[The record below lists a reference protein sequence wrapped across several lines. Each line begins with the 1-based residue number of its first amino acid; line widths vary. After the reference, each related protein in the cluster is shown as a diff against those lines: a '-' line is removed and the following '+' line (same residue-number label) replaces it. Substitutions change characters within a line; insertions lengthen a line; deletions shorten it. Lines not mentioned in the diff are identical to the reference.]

1 MFVEE
6 KGKKLGY
13 GSIIKE
19 KNYLFYLLGQLISRF
34 GDSIDTIAYGW
45 MVYEVTGKTSLMALL
60 FGINAI
66 PTILFQPIAGV
77 IISYKKKK
85 NVLFIC
91 NFGRAVVVTI
101 TALMFLS
108 GTLRTYHLFIFT
120 FINSTFE
127 AFQSPASVSTLPL
140 ILDKELFSYGM
151 SLSSTLSRVVELVGL
166 AIASGIIG
174 LIGISGG
181 MIINALSFYLCGVFM
196 LLVKYRNEK
205 LQKQPLELKGYF
217 HDLKDGFN
225 YMTKTKVIL
234 SICLF
239 GAFFGVL
246 LLPFNTLNIAFIGD
260 ELKLGPNAVGVANF
274 TLTIGMIL
282 GSLIFPKLK
291 EKFKGINVFVSCG
304 ILFGICYFS
313 FPLLKISANI
323 SITYILLALLCI
335 LFGLTA
341 GVLMTLINVAFMECI
356 KEEFLGRVAGVF
368 NALVMAATP
377 IGSLLVASLCIFLN
391 TSTLFLI
398 FGIGTIILFI
408 LQRFNKGLSD
418 I

>member
-101 TALMFLS
+101 TALMFLI

-377 IGSLLVASLCIFLN
+377 IGSLLVAGLCIFLN

>member
-1 MFVEE
+1 MLSEE
-6 KGKKLGY
+6 KENKIGY
-13 GSIIKE
+13 SSIIKE
-19 KNYLFYLLGQLISRF
+19 RNYLFYLLGQLISRF

-108 GTLRTYHLFIFT
+108 GTLKTYHLFIFT

-127 AFQSPASVSTLPL
+127 AFQSPASIATLPL

-166 AIASGIIG
+166 ALAAGIIG

-181 MIINALSFYLCGVFM
+181 MIINAISFYLCGVFM
-196 LLVKYRNEK
+196 WIVKYKNEK

-239 GAFFGVL
+239 GAFFVVL
-246 LLPFNTLNIAFIGD
+246 LLPFNTLSIAFIGD

-282 GSLIFPKLK
+282 GSLVFPKLK
-291 EKFKGINVFVSCG
+291 DKFKGIKIFVSCG
-304 ILFGICYFS
+304 IIFGICYFS
-313 FPLLKISANI
+313 FPTLKIVPNV
-323 SITYILLALLCI
+323 SITYILLALLGI
-335 LFGLTA
+335 LFGFTA
-341 GVLMTLINVAFMECI
+341 GVLMILINVAFMECI

-377 IGSLLVASLCIFLN
+377 IGSLLVAGLCIFLN
-391 TSTLFLI
+391 TSTLFLV

-408 LQRFNKGLSD
+408 LQMFNKGLSD

>member
-313 FPLLKISANI
+313 FPLLKISVNI

-377 IGSLLVASLCIFLN
+377 IGSLLVAGLCIFLN

>member
-1 MFVEE
+1 MFLEE
-6 KGKKLGY
+6 KEKKIGY
-13 GSIIKE
+13 SSIIKE
-19 KNYLFYLLGQLISRF
+19 RNYLFYLLGQLISRF

-77 IISYKKKK
+77 IVSYKKKK
-85 NVLFIC
+85 NMLFIC

-127 AFQSPASVSTLPL
+127 SFQSPASVAALPL

-151 SLSSTLSRVVELVGL
+151 SLNSTLSRVVELIGL
-166 AIASGIIG
+166 AVAAGIIG

-181 MIINALSFYLCGVFM
+181 MIINAISFYLCGVFM
-196 LLVKYRNEK
+196 RLVKYKNEN
-205 LQKQPLELKGYF
+205 LQKQPLELKGYL

-225 YMTKTKVIL
+225 YMTKTKSIF
-234 SICLF
+234 SICIF

-246 LLPFNTLNIAFIGD
+246 LLPFNTLSIAFIGD

-282 GSLIFPKLK
+282 GSLAFPKLK
-291 EKFKGINVFVSCG
+291 EKFKVINIFVYCG
-304 ILFGICYFS
+304 TIFGICYFS
-313 FPLLKISANI
+313 FPILKLVPTV
-323 SITYILLALLCI
+323 SITYILLSLISI

-341 GVLMTLINVAFMECI
+341 GILMTLINVAFMECI
-356 KEEFLGRVAGVF
+356 EEEFLGRVAGVF
-368 NALVMAATP
+368 NALVMTATP
-377 IGSLLVASLCIFLN
+377 IGSLLVACLCVHLN

-398 FGIGTIILFI
+398 FGIGTIILFV

>member
-101 TALMFLS
+101 TALMFLI

-335 LFGLTA
+335 LFGITA

-377 IGSLLVASLCIFLN
+377 IGSLLVAGLCIFLN

>member
-356 KEEFLGRVAGVF
+356 KEEFLGRVAEVF

>member
-6 KGKKLGY
+6 KKNKIGY

-45 MVYEVTGKTSLMALL
+45 MIYEVTGKTSLMALL

-66 PTILFQPIAGV
+66 PTILFQPITGV
-77 IISYKKKK
+77 IVSYKKKK

-217 HDLKDGFN
+217 HDLKDGVN

-274 TLTIGMIL
+274 ALTIGMIL

-291 EKFKGINVFVSCG
+291 EKFKGINIFVSCG
-304 ILFGICYFS
+304 IILGICYFS
-313 FPLLKISANI
+313 FPLLNISANI

-377 IGSLLVASLCIFLN
+377 IGSLLVAGLCIFLN

>member
-341 GVLMTLINVAFMECI
+341 GVLMTLINVAFMESI

-377 IGSLLVASLCIFLN
+377 IGSLLVAGLCIFLN

>member
-34 GDSIDTIAYGW
+34 GDSIDTIAYGG
-45 MVYEVTGKTSLMALL
+45 MVDEVTGKTSLMALL

>member
-377 IGSLLVASLCIFLN
+377 IGSLLVAGLCIFLN

>member
-166 AIASGIIG
+166 AIASRIIG

>member
-91 NFGRAVVVTI
+91 NLGRAVVVTI

>member
-151 SLSSTLSRVVELVGL
+151 SLSSTLSRVFELVGL

-377 IGSLLVASLCIFLN
+377 IGSLLVAGLCIFLN

>member
-101 TALMFLS
+101 TALMFLI

-246 LLPFNTLNIAFIGD
+246 LLPFNTLSIAFIGD

-377 IGSLLVASLCIFLN
+377 IGSLLVAGLCIFLN

>member
-91 NFGRAVVVTI
+91 NLGRAVVVTI

-377 IGSLLVASLCIFLN
+377 IGSLLVAGLCIFLN

-408 LQRFNKGLSD
+408 LQRFNKGLSH

>member
-6 KGKKLGY
+6 KKNKIGY

-77 IISYKKKK
+77 IVSYKKKK

-127 AFQSPASVSTLPL
+127 AFQSPASVATLPL

-166 AIASGIIG
+166 AIAAGIIG
-174 LIGISGG
+174 LIGLSGG
-181 MIINALSFYLCGVFM
+181 MIINAISFYLCGVFM
-196 LLVKYRNEK
+196 WLVKYRNEK

-217 HDLKDGFN
+217 QDLKDGFN

-246 LLPFNTLNIAFIGD
+246 LLPFNTLSIAFIGD
-260 ELKLGPNAVGVANF
+260 ELKLGPNAVGVSNF
-274 TLTIGMIL
+274 MLTIGMIL
-282 GSLIFPKLK
+282 GSLAFPKLK
-291 EKFKGINVFVSCG
+291 DKFKGINIFVSCG
-304 ILFGICYFS
+304 IIFGICYFS
-313 FPLLKISANI
+313 FPILKIVPNI

-368 NALVMAATP
+368 NALVMSATP
-377 IGSLLVASLCIFLN
+377 IGSLLVAGLCVFLN

>member
-19 KNYLFYLLGQLISRF
+19 RNYLFYLLGQLISRF

-205 LQKQPLELKGYF
+205 LQKHPLELKGYF

-274 TLTIGMIL
+274 ALTIGMIL

-291 EKFKGINVFVSCG
+291 EKFKGINVFVCCG

-377 IGSLLVASLCIFLN
+377 IGSLLVAGLCIFLN

>member
-19 KNYLFYLLGQLISRF
+19 RNYLFYLLGQLISRF

-45 MVYEVTGKTSLMALL
+45 MVYEVTGRTSLMALL

-166 AIASGIIG
+166 
-174 LIGISGG
+174 
-181 MIINALSFYLCGVFM
+181 
-196 LLVKYRNEK
+196 
-205 LQKQPLELKGYF
+205 
-217 HDLKDGFN
+217 
-225 YMTKTKVIL
+225 
-234 SICLF
+234 
-239 GAFFGVL
+239 
-246 LLPFNTLNIAFIGD
+246 
-260 ELKLGPNAVGVANF
+260 
-274 TLTIGMIL
+274 
-282 GSLIFPKLK
+282 
-291 EKFKGINVFVSCG
+291 
-304 ILFGICYFS
+304 
-313 FPLLKISANI
+313 
-323 SITYILLALLCI
+323 
-335 LFGLTA
+335 
-341 GVLMTLINVAFMECI
+341 
-356 KEEFLGRVAGVF
+356 
-368 NALVMAATP
+368 
-377 IGSLLVASLCIFLN
+377 
-391 TSTLFLI
+391 
-398 FGIGTIILFI
+398 
-408 LQRFNKGLSD
+408 
-418 I
+418 

>member
-45 MVYEVTGKTSLMALL
+45 MVYEVTGRTSLMALL

-260 ELKLGPNAVGVANF
+260 ELKLSPNAVGVANF
-274 TLTIGMIL
+274 ALTIGMIL

-377 IGSLLVASLCIFLN
+377 IGSLLVAGLCIFLN

>member
-313 FPLLKISANI
+313 FPLLKISVNI

-341 GVLMTLINVAFMECI
+341 VVLMTLINVAFMECI

-377 IGSLLVASLCIFLN
+377 IGSLLVAGLCIFLN

>member
-246 LLPFNTLNIAFIGD
+246 LLPFNTLSIAFIGD

-377 IGSLLVASLCIFLN
+377 IGSLLVAGLCIFLN